1 MYALKQEQ
9 KIEIIQFLLDIGY
22 DVNIQNKKG
31 ETPLMR
37 AIQNSC
43 KFEVIQLL
51 IQYEANVNMLT
62 NDGRNIFDFFTTSE
76 EPP

>member
-1 MYALKQEQ
+1 MTALFGEQ

-22 DVNIQNKKG
+22 DVNIQNKYG
-31 ETPLMR
+31 ETPLMH

-43 KFEVIQLL
+43 NFEVIQLL

-62 NDGRNIFDFFTTSE
+62 NDGYNIFSYFTTNE
-76 EPP
+76 

>member
-1 MYALKQEQ
+1 
-9 KIEIIQFLLDIGY
+9 
-22 DVNIQNKKG
+22 
-31 ETPLMR
+31 MR

-62 NDGRNIFDFFTTSE
+62 NDGNHIFDFIARNKSPQYYYTNKPLVKLILISGFDLKLLTQE
-76 EPP
+76 Q